1 MVDDNWL
8 ILYIEIYEIDNLE
21 SEVRTPKKFR
31 KILDFRMNL
40 ETNRKR
46 WYCKFIDWLKI
57 GIVIQIEELGKTNFD
72 KWKYR
77 HSR

>member
-8 ILYIEIYEIDNLE
+8 ILYIEIYEINNLE

-46 WYCKFIDWLKI
+46 WYCKFID
-57 GIVIQIEELGKTNFD
+57 
-72 KWKYR
+72 
-77 HSR
+77 